1 MNGWVLFAGVL
12 GLVLGNQAM
21 ALEPRARLQHMT
33 CAGIGQ
39 AVAAQGQGPLLL
51 ASYPQQPGQ
60 PAVPGVLQGVAFT
73 YDNALA
79 SIALFACGNA
89 PAARQIADALAYAID
104 HDPEYRDG
112 RVRNAYAAGPLQA
125 APVRLPG
132 YWSDERAAW
141 SQDAYQVG
149 SATGNQA
156 WAALALLE
164 AYRHSGEARYLQA
177 SRKVLD
183 WARRT
188 TFDKGP
194 PAGFNGGIYG
204 FAAAP
209 QVQSWKSTEHNVD
222 LAAAWA
228 SLARLGNDSEAGR
241 QARIARGFVEAHWD
255 AGQGRFL
262 IGTLPDGRTPQ
273 TQQSGLDAQI
283 WPLIAIADAPQQW
296 LQALTFVER
305 AHGFAQGY
313 GFKQDPDGIW
323 TEGTAQVAA
332 VASLRGLA
340 PLAQPLW
347 PLLLAQQAGD
357 GWLYATPQAQVSTGL
372 SVGPDSTHDDF
383 LYFHLPHLGATA
395 WAAIAATGV
404 NPFTGDYKAH

>member
-1 MNGWVLFAGVL
+1 MNPWALFAGVL
-12 GLVLGNQAM
+12 GLVLGSHAM
-21 ALEPRARLQHMT
+21 ATESRVRLQQMT

-39 AVAAQGQGPLLL
+39 AVAAQGNGPLLL
-51 ASYPQQPGQ
+51 ASYPQKQAQSG
-60 PAVPGVLQGVAFT
+60 VPRVLQGVAFT

-79 SIALFACGNA
+79 SIALFACDNA
-89 PAARQIADALAYAID
+89 PAARQIADALAYAVD

-112 RVRNAYAAGPLQA
+112 RVRNAYAAGPLTA
-125 APVRLPG
+125 EAVRLPG
-132 YWSDERAAW
+132 YWSDERGAW

-164 AYRHSGEARYLQA
+164 AYRQSGEARYLQA
-177 SRKVLD
+177 GRKVLD
-183 WARRT
+183 WTRRT
-188 TFDKGP
+188 TFDSGV

-204 FAAAP
+204 FAATA
-209 QVQSWKSTEHNVD
+209 QLQTWKSTEHNVD
-222 LAAAWA
+222 LVAAWA
-228 SLARLGNDSEAGR
+228 SLARLDKDTEADA
-241 QARIARGFVEAHWD
+241 QAGIARRFVEAHWD
-255 AGQGRFL
+255 PDKGRFL

-273 TQQSGLDAQI
+273 TQKSGLDAQI
-283 WPLIAIADAPQQW
+283 WPLIAITDPPRQW
-296 LQALTFVER
+296 LRALTFVER
-305 AHGFAQGY
+305 THRFAQGY
-313 GFKQDPDGIW
+313 GFKQDPDGMW

-332 VASLRGLA
+332 VAGLRGLTS
-340 PLAQPLW
+340 LAQPLW
-347 PLLLAQQAGD
+347 PLLVAQEAGD